1 MTCAE
6 FENAL
11 PDFLDGGGGAEVRSH
26 AASCDTC
33 SELVSSLQA
42 IMTGAKTLQGA
53 EEPSPRV
60 WNSIEIALRR
70 EGLIHEPRPAVHG
83 LHLPPFARRWGAW
96 AWAVPV
102 LGALLLAGLWLNN
115 PRPAGDRVAALPSQA
130 VPVKATVP
138 VKAAGPVSPDD
149 QQMMQEVAV
158 RAPMMTAIYQTN
170 LARVNQYI
178 QDAQAVVDAN
188 PTDDEAQRSLMEAYE
203 QKSLLNEIAL
213 DRSLP

>member
-11 PDFLDGGGGAEVRSH
+11 PDFLDGGGGTDLRSH
-26 AASCDTC
+26 AASCDAC

-60 WNSIEIALRR
+60 WNSIESALRR
-70 EGLIHEPRPAVHG
+70 EGLIHEPRPARSW
-83 LHLPPFARRWGAW
+83 HLPSFSRRWGAW

-115 PRPAGDRVAALPSQA
+115 PRPAGDRVAAVPAQA
-130 VPVKATVP
+130 VPVKATAP
-138 VKAAGPVSPDD
+138 VKAVVAVSPDD

>member
-6 FENAL
+6 FENGL
-11 PDFLDGGGGAEVRSH
+11 PDFLEGGGSADTRSH
-26 AASCDTC
+26 ATSCEAC

-83 LHLPPFARRWGAW
+83 LHVPSFVRRWGAW

-102 LGALLLAGLWLNN
+102 LGALLLATLWLNN
-115 PRPAGDRVAALPSQA
+115 PRPAGDRVASVPQQVQPA
-130 VPVKATVP
+130 VPVKAV
-138 VKAAGPVSPDD
+138 VAVSPDD
-149 QQMMQEVAV
+149 QQMLQEVAV
-158 RAPMMTAIYQTN
+158 RAPMITAVYQTN
-170 LARVNQYI
+170 LAKVNQYI
-178 QDAQAVVDAN
+178 RDAQAVVDAD

>member
-11 PDFLDGGGGAEVRSH
+11 PDFLDGGGGADLRSH

-42 IMTGAKTLQGA
+42 IMTGAKTVQGA

-60 WNSIEIALRR
+60 WNSIESALRR
-70 EGLIHEPRPAVHG
+70 EGLIHEPRPARS
-83 LHLPPFARRWGAW
+83 LHFPSFARRWGAW
-96 AWAVPV
+96 ACAVPV

-115 PRPAGDRVAALPSQA
+115 PRPAGDGVAAVPAQT
-130 VPVKATVP
+130 VPVKATAP
-138 VKAAGPVSPDD
+138 VKAVVAVSPDD

>member
-6 FENAL
+6 FENGL
-11 PDFLDGGGGAEVRSH
+11 PDFLEEGGSADGRSH
-26 AASCDTC
+26 VASCEAC
-33 SELVSSLQA
+33 SELVNSLQA

-83 LHLPPFARRWGAW
+83 PDFLSFVRRWGVW
-96 AWAVPV
+96 AWAVPAM
-102 LGALLLAGLWLNN
+102 GALLLATLWLNN
-115 PRPAGDRVAALPSQA
+115 PRPAGDQIATGPARSG
-130 VPVKATVP
+130 PVQTVP
-138 VKAAGPVSPDD
+138 VRTTPTVSSDD
-149 QQMMQEVAV
+149 QQMLQEVAV
-158 RAPMMTAIYQTN
+158 RAPMITAVYQTN
-170 LARVNQYI
+170 LASVNQYI
-178 QDAQAVVDAN
+178 RDAQAVVDAN